1 MKNLYLKFFMIWLIV
16 LTDFSIKA
24 QSAPEANSLISQRSS
39 SSCDVSIPNGGFT
52 DGIEC
57 NEADYEIAA
66 NDILVPAD
74 TNLTLN
80 SIMANMVLE
89 EGETITSATI
99 WIFQDEY
106 GYPYMYPGYE
116 VTSQDVTP
124 TSHTLVSSGSGMDF
138 YEVVWDLSP
147 ILLEGQSDYATRYWI
162 GISATTTD
170 GSTPYWE
177 VTSNDMIGQPAA
189 YSTGSWFDMYDTSKD
204 GTYIFYADCEP
215 IDSGGGGTTDC
226 GAEIANGG
234 FTDGIECNEDDD
246 QIAAND
252 ILVPADSNL
261 TLNSIMANMVIEE
274 GETITSATIW
284 IFQDE
289 YGYPYMYPGYE
300 VTSQDV
306 TPTSHTLVSSG
317 SGMDFYEVVWDLS
330 PILLEG
336 QSDYATRYWIGI
348 SATTTDGS
356 TPYWEVTSND
366 MIGQPAAYSTGSWF
380 DMYDTSKDGTYI
392 FYADCEPIDSG
403 GGGGTTDC
411 GAEIANGGF
420 TDGIECNEDDDQ
432 IAANDILVPADS
444 NLTLNSIMAN
454 MVIEEGET
462 ITSATIWIFQD
473 EYGYPYM
480 YPGYEVTSQD
490 VTPASHTLVS
500 SGSGMDFYEVVWD
513 LSPILLEGQSDY
525 ATRYWIG
532 ISATTTDGSTPYWE
546 VTSNDMIGQPAAYST
561 GSWFD
566 MYDTSK
572 DGTYIFYAD
581 CEPIDSGGGGGTTD
595 CGAEIANGG
604 FTDGIECNEDDDQ
617 IAANDIL
624 VPADSNLTL
633 NSIMANMVI
642 EEGETI
648 TSATIWIFQDEYGYP
663 YMYPGYEVTSQDVT
677 PTSHTLVSSGSG
689 MDFYEVVWD
698 LSPILLEGQ
707 SDYATRYW
715 IGISATTTDG
725 STPYWEVTSNDM
737 IGQPAAYST
746 GSWFDMYDTSKDG
759 TYIFYADCEPIDSG
773 GGGTTDCGAEIANG
787 GFNDG
792 IQCNENDDQIA
803 ANDILV
809 PADTNLTLNSIMAN
823 MVIEEGE
830 TITSATIWIFEDEY
844 GYPYMYP
851 GYEVTSQ
858 VVTPASDTLV
868 SSGSGMDFYEVVWD
882 LSPILLE
889 GQSDYATRYW
899 IGISATTTD
908 GSTPYWEVTSNDM
921 IGQPAAYS
929 TGSWFDMYS
938 TSKDGTY
945 IFYAECEPI
954 DDEGGG
960 GDPGNDP
967 GEACDVSLE
976 ADTNFVGE
984 GINCVFSGHSNTRYA
999 ANDFIVAQGTD
1010 KVLTAIK
1017 PSLILNA
1024 GVSVDAV
1031 QVRIYKDN
1039 NGLPGEEINEQWV
1052 GITSMDLRT
1061 SFDDKE
1067 VYEVLIDLEPVFLRG
1082 FENVDTVYWVGI
1094 AVSTSDSSVPYWEVT
1109 YENSS
1114 GNPSALNTGANYS
1127 SPNPDQDGVYTFYAT
1142 CYDIDGNNGPNEGYC
1157 DYSFLDINQNED
1169 ADCFGMVSDGG
1180 MYQSFTATEL
1190 ESSGAGIKFTDP
1202 SRGLEVT
1209 LSLWDGLSTQGGT
1222 MLTSQTT
1229 HTYGDQWV
1237 DVFWD
1242 EAVNLE
1248 IGSEYFLRIEGDD
1261 DLSCIRAGLNPY
1273 PEGQAYSR
1281 FNAYPDYDYTFR
1293 TYYCNDISCVQMD
1306 YGSGGYFQNSTLTS
1320 KDQDNLL
1327 ATDITVPVGENFTI
1341 DKLNVYVWVLPGANI
1356 NDADIVFYQDDNG
1369 SPGEI
1374 IRTDQNIVPA
1384 TANYL
1389 GTGYGYDWYEVDFEV
1404 APLFLSGKVES
1415 ISTYW
1420 VSLNIGTNIGSAY
1433 MSLSSSIIMGYESY
1447 NSPDNGTT
1455 WEVIEGWET
1464 KYEFSGVCRSE

>member
-57 NEADYEIAA
+57 NEADDEIAA

-106 GYPYMYPGYE
+106 DYPYMYPGYE
-116 VTSQDVTP
+116 VTSQVVTP

-147 ILLEGQSDYATRYWI
+147 ILLEGQSDYATCYWI

-189 YSTGSWFDMYDTSKD
+189 YSTGSWFDMYNTSKD
-204 GTYIFYADCEP
+204 GTYIFNAECEP
-215 IDSGGGGTTDC
+215 IGSGGGTTDC
-226 GAEIANGG
+226 GAAIPNGG
-234 FTDGIECNEDDD
+234 FTDGIECIEDDD

-392 FYADCEPIDSG
+392 FYA
-403 GGGGTTDC
+403 
-411 GAEIANGGF
+411 
-420 TDGIECNEDDDQ
+420 
-432 IAANDILVPADS
+432 
-444 NLTLNSIMAN
+444 
-454 MVIEEGET
+454 
-462 ITSATIWIFQD
+462 
-473 EYGYPYM
+473 
-480 YPGYEVTSQD
+480 
-490 VTPASHTLVS
+490 
-500 SGSGMDFYEVVWD
+500 
-513 LSPILLEGQSDY
+513 
-525 ATRYWIG
+525 
-532 ISATTTDGSTPYWE
+532 
-546 VTSNDMIGQPAAYST
+546 
-561 GSWFD
+561 
-566 MYDTSK
+566 
-572 DGTYIFYAD
+572 
-581 CEPIDSGGGGGTTD
+581 
-595 CGAEIANGG
+595 
-604 FTDGIECNEDDDQ
+604 
-617 IAANDIL
+617 
-624 VPADSNLTL
+624 
-633 NSIMANMVI
+633 
-642 EEGETI
+642 
-648 TSATIWIFQDEYGYP
+648 
-663 YMYPGYEVTSQDVT
+663 
-677 PTSHTLVSSGSG
+677 
-689 MDFYEVVWD
+689 
-698 LSPILLEGQ
+698 
-707 SDYATRYW
+707 
-715 IGISATTTDG
+715 
-725 STPYWEVTSNDM
+725 
-737 IGQPAAYST
+737 
-746 GSWFDMYDTSKDG
+746 
-759 TYIFYADCEPIDSG
+759 
-773 GGGTTDCGAEIANG
+773 
-787 GFNDG
+787 
-792 IQCNENDDQIA
+792 
-803 ANDILV
+803 
-809 PADTNLTLNSIMAN
+809 
-823 MVIEEGE
+823 
-830 TITSATIWIFEDEY
+830 
-844 GYPYMYP
+844 
-851 GYEVTSQ
+851 
-858 VVTPASDTLV
+858 
-868 SSGSGMDFYEVVWD
+868 
-882 LSPILLE
+882 
-889 GQSDYATRYW
+889 
-899 IGISATTTD
+899 
-908 GSTPYWEVTSNDM
+908 
-921 IGQPAAYS
+921 
-929 TGSWFDMYS
+929 
-938 TSKDGTY
+938 
-945 IFYAECEPI
+945 ECEPI
-954 DDEGGG
+954 DDQGGG

-967 GEACDVSLE
+967 GEECDVSLE

-984 GINCVFSGHSNTRYA
+984 GINCIYSGHSNTRYA

-1114 GNPSALNTGANYS
+1114 GNPSALSTGANYS

-1157 DYSFLDINQNED
+1157 DYSFLDIDQNED

-1222 MLTSQTT
+1222 MLASQTT

-1242 EAVNLE
+1242 EAVDLE
-1248 IGSEYFLRIEGDD
+1248 IGTEYFLRIEGDD

-1273 PEGQAYSR
+1273 PGGQAYSR
-1281 FNAYPDYDYTFR
+1281 FNGYPDYDYTFR
-1293 TYYCNDISCVQMD
+1293 TYYCNDISCMQVD
-1306 YGSGGYFQNSTLTS
+1306 YGNTGYFQNSTLTS

-1327 ATDITVPVGENFTI
+1327 ATDITVPVGENFTV
-1341 DKLNVYVWVLPGANI
+1341 DKLSVYVWVLPGANI

-1384 TANYL
+1384 TAIYL
-1389 GTGYGYDWYEVDFEV
+1389 GTGYGYDRYEVDFEI
-1404 APLFLSGKVES
+1404 APLFLSGEIEN

-1433 MSLSSSIIMGYESY
+1433 MSLGSSTIMGYESY

-1464 KYEFSGVCRSE
+1464 KYEFSGVCEIIEVNPCELPELAIDQSEGVECISGVSNGVAQSFTATVAASAGAGVKFLAPSNSLNVTISLWDNLPNQEGNMLATKSAQTVGENWVEVFWDQVIPLEIDEAYYLVIDGDFGLPCISGSTVDVYPGGQMYGTDYVPHSEFDITFRIYSCAVADTAGSCEEENPNDFNFETGTNASSSSNYRAANDITVEEGQNFRLTQILASVISNLPIMEADIYYYNDNSGFPGDEVGSETGVSVIGQRLLGQRQTMNVYEVTLNVEPFLFEGQIDNTTTYWINIQFKDLGGTTQVYWMVTSSTAVGNPVASSESGGAWYNVDTIYDGVYTWIGDCEDVLSVEDNSLNNFTYYPNPTKEELNLKSSENIENVTLYNMLRQVVLKQEINTTTSTIDVSSLNTGTYLMKVSINGQESTFKVLKN

>member
-124 TSHTLVSSGSGMDF
+124 ASHTLVSSGSGMDF

-300 VTSQDV
+300 VTSQDVTPASHTLVSSGSGMDFYEVVWDLSPILLEGQSDYATRYWIGISATTTDGSTPYWEVTGDNMIGQPAAYSTGSWFDLYNPSMDGAYIFSAECEPMDTGGGGGTTDCGAEIASGGFTDGIECNEDDDQIAANDILVPADTNLTLNSIMANMVIEEGETITSATIWIFEDEYGYPYMYPGYEVTSQVV

-480 YPGYEVTSQD
+480 YPGYEVTSQV
-490 VTPASHTLVS
+490 VTPSSHTLVSSGSGMDFYEVVWDLSPILLEGQSDYATRYWIGISATTTDGSTPYWEVTSNDMIGQPAAYSTGSWFDMYDTSKDGTYIFYADCEPIDSGGGGTTDCGAEIANGGFNDGIQCNENDDQIAANDILVPADTNLTLNSIMANMVIEEGETITSATIWIFEDEYGYPYMYPGYEVTSQVVTPTSHTLVS

-773 GGGTTDCGAEIANG
+773 GGGGSTDCGAEIANG
-787 GFNDG
+787 GFTDG
-792 IQCNENDDQIA
+792 IECNEADDEIA

-823 MVIEEGE
+823 MVLEEGE

-858 VVTPASDTLV
+858 VVD
-868 SSGSGMDFYEVVWD
+868 
-882 LSPILLE
+882 
-889 GQSDYATRYW
+889 R
-899 IGISATTTD
+899 
-908 GSTPYWEVTSNDM
+908 
-921 IGQPAAYS
+921 
-929 TGSWFDMYS
+929 
-938 TSKDGTY
+938 
-945 IFYAECEPI
+945 
-954 DDEGGG
+954 
-960 GDPGNDP
+960 
-967 GEACDVSLE
+967 
-976 ADTNFVGE
+976 
-984 GINCVFSGHSNTRYA
+984 
-999 ANDFIVAQGTD
+999 
-1010 KVLTAIK
+1010 
-1017 PSLILNA
+1017 
-1024 GVSVDAV
+1024 
-1031 QVRIYKDN
+1031 
-1039 NGLPGEEINEQWV
+1039 
-1052 GITSMDLRT
+1052 
-1061 SFDDKE
+1061 
-1067 VYEVLIDLEPVFLRG
+1067 
-1082 FENVDTVYWVGI
+1082 
-1094 AVSTSDSSVPYWEVT
+1094 
-1109 YENSS
+1109 
-1114 GNPSALNTGANYS
+1114 
-1127 SPNPDQDGVYTFYAT
+1127 
-1142 CYDIDGNNGPNEGYC
+1142 
-1157 DYSFLDINQNED
+1157 
-1169 ADCFGMVSDGG
+1169 
-1180 MYQSFTATEL
+1180 
-1190 ESSGAGIKFTDP
+1190 
-1202 SRGLEVT
+1202 
-1209 LSLWDGLSTQGGT
+1209 
-1222 MLTSQTT
+1222 
-1229 HTYGDQWV
+1229 
-1237 DVFWD
+1237 
-1242 EAVNLE
+1242 
-1248 IGSEYFLRIEGDD
+1248 
-1261 DLSCIRAGLNPY
+1261 
-1273 PEGQAYSR
+1273 
-1281 FNAYPDYDYTFR
+1281 
-1293 TYYCNDISCVQMD
+1293 
-1306 YGSGGYFQNSTLTS
+1306 
-1320 KDQDNLL
+1320 
-1327 ATDITVPVGENFTI
+1327 
-1341 DKLNVYVWVLPGANI
+1341 
-1356 NDADIVFYQDDNG
+1356 
-1369 SPGEI
+1369 
-1374 IRTDQNIVPA
+1374 
-1384 TANYL
+1384 
-1389 GTGYGYDWYEVDFEV
+1389 
-1404 APLFLSGKVES
+1404 
-1415 ISTYW
+1415 
-1420 VSLNIGTNIGSAY
+1420 
-1433 MSLSSSIIMGYESY
+1433 
-1447 NSPDNGTT
+1447 
-1455 WEVIEGWET
+1455 
-1464 KYEFSGVCRSE
+1464 